1 MSIVIACATNNRVV
15 IKSDG
20 REIDAVTK
28 QVVSED
34 SEKIRQITTE
44 CYIGYTGSKQFCE
57 YALDCFAEALDHQ
70 NPFENIQILQ
80 ELIKGMC
87 ESKPNDCNFI
97 IAGKWQNKIILW
109 VLSGS
114 DAFDNITDE
123 SPTQGLDEIKQVAVG
138 SRQMEGAANFTDMY
152 NRDVSIESNMN
163 DYIRYAATISEDIND
178 HISTR
183 KVRI

>member
-34 SEKIRQITTE
+34 SEKIRQITPE

-57 YALDCFAEALDHQ
+57 YALDCFVEALDHQ

-80 ELIKGMC
+80 ELTKGMC
-87 ESKPNDCNFI
+87 ECKPNDCNFI
-97 IAGKWQNKIILW
+97 IAGKLQDKIILW
-109 VLSGS
+109 TLSGK
-114 DAFDNITDE
+114 DAFESITDK
-123 SPTQGLDEIKQVAVG
+123 SPTQGLDEIKQIAIG
-138 SRQMEGAANFTDMY
+138 SRRMEGAIDFANMY
-152 NRDVSIESNMN
+152 NQDMSIESNMN